1 MQGTVSQIFY
11 LGLSFYFIK
20 CRKFCLKH
28 KIKTKPLI
36 KNLRHGSLHMNVI
49 NKPVKY
55 GQNLY
60 NIKREILDEK
70 I

>member
-11 LGLSFYFIK
+11 LGL
-20 CRKFCLKH
+20 
-28 KIKTKPLI
+28 
-36 KNLRHGSLHMNVI
+36 HMNII
-49 NKPVKY
+49 NMPVKY
-55 GQNLY
+55 RQNLH